1 MLTRCSATYCKGNS
15 MSPISK
21 WKRPEILL
29 FIMAAAMPLAFGTWQ
44 ALLNNFTIEQAN
56 FTGVEIGILQSLR
69 EIPGFL
75 AFAVVFVLVLMREQ
89 TLAIASLMLLGIGTA
104 LTGFFPST
112 IGLYAT
118 TVLMSTGFH
127 YYETISQSLQ
137 LQWFDK
143 THAAYN
149 MGRMVA
155 VGSFSSLVAFGLVW
169 LMLDIFQI
177 TMGTV
182 YLISG
187 GATVAVAVFCWLSF
201 PNFPQKVEQHKKI
214 ILRKRYWLFYALQFL
229 GGARRQI
236 FVVFAGF
243 LMVEKFG
250 FDAAAISIMFLAN
263 GALNMVCA
271 PQIGKLIGKW
281 GERRSLTAEYIGL
294 IIIFLGYAVV
304 KNPWVAVALY
314 ILDHLFFSMAIAMK
328 TYFQKIADPKDMAPT
343 AGVSFTINHIAAV
356 VLPAVY
362 GGLWII
368 SPAAVF
374 ITGAGL
380 AFVSLV
386 LSRFIPLQP
395 EAGNEIC
402 WRSAK
407 AAG

>member
-1 MLTRCSATYCKGNS
+1 MFIS
-15 MSPISK
+15 SK

-29 FIMAAAMPLAFGTWQ
+29 FIMAAAMPLSFGTWQ
-44 ALLNNFTIEQAN
+44 ALLNNFTIERAA

-75 AFAVVFVLVLMREQ
+75 AFAVVFVLLLVREQ
-89 TLAIASLMLLGIGTA
+89 TLALASLLLLGIGTA
-104 LTGFFPST
+104 LTGFFPSAM
-112 IGLYAT
+112 GLYIT
-118 TVLMSTGFH
+118 TVLMSMGFH
-127 YYETISQSLQ
+127 YYETVNHSLQ

-143 THAAYN
+143 KTAAYN

-155 VGSFSSLVAFGLVW
+155 IGSFASLVAFGLVW
-169 LMLDIFQI
+169 LMLDILSVS
-177 TMGTV
+177 METV
-182 YLISG
+182 YLVSG
-187 GATVAVAVFCWLSF
+187 GATIIMTILCWMAF
-201 PNFPQKVEQHKKI
+201 PYFPQKVEQHKKI

-229 GGARRQI
+229 SGARRQI

-250 FDAAAISIMFLAN
+250 FDAAAISIMFLVN
-263 GALNMVCA
+263 GALNMICA
-271 PQIGKLIGKW
+271 PQIGKLIGRW
-281 GERRSLTAEYIGL
+281 GERRSLTVEYIGL
-294 IIIFLGYAVV
+294 VVVFLGYAIVQ
-304 KNPWVAVALY
+304 NPWVAVGLY
-314 ILDHLFFSMAIAMK
+314 IVDHLFFSMAIAMK

-356 VLPAVY
+356 VLPAAY

-374 ITGAGL
+374 VTGATL

-395 EAGNEIC
+395 EAGNEVC
-402 WRSAK
+402 WGCMS
-407 AAG
+407 

>member
-1 MLTRCSATYCKGNS
+1 
-15 MSPISK
+15 
-21 WKRPEILL
+21 
-29 FIMAAAMPLAFGTWQ
+29 MAAAMPLAFGTWQ

>member
-1 MLTRCSATYCKGNS
+1 
-15 MSPISK
+15 MSPR
-21 WKRPEILL
+21 WKHPGILL
-29 FIMAAAMPLAFGTWQ
+29 FIMAAAMPLSFGTWQ
-44 ALLNNFTIEQAN
+44 ALLNNFAIEHAN

-75 AFAVVFVLVLMREQ
+75 AFAVVFILVLMREQ
-89 TLAIASLMLLGIGTA
+89 TLAVVSLMLMGIGTA
-104 LTGFFPST
+104 MTGYFPSAV
-112 IGLYAT
+112 GLYAT

-127 YYETISQSLQ
+127 YYETVNQSLQ

-143 THAAYN
+143 AHAAHN

-155 VGSFSSLVAFGLVW
+155 IGSFASLIAFGLVW
-169 LMLDIFQI
+169 LMLDILQI
-177 TMGTV
+177 SMETV
-182 YLISG
+182 YLLSG
-187 GATVAVAVFCWLSF
+187 GATIAVAVFCWLAF
-201 PNFPQKVEQHKKI
+201 PHFPQKVEQHKKI

-229 GGARRQI
+229 SGARRQI

-250 FDAAAISIMFLAN
+250 FDAAAISIMFLVN

-271 PQIGKLIGKW
+271 PMIGKLIGKW
-281 GERRSLTAEYIGL
+281 GERRSLTVEYIGL
-294 IIIFLGYAVV
+294 IIIFLGYAIVQ
-304 KNPWVAVALY
+304 NPWVAVGLY

-356 VLPAVY
+356 VLPAAY

-374 ITGAGL
+374 VTGAGL

-395 EAGNEIC
+395 EEGNEVRIGF
-402 WRSAK
+402 K
-407 AAG
+407 IT

>member
-1 MLTRCSATYCKGNS
+1 
-15 MSPISK
+15 MSPTSK
-21 WKRPEILL
+21 LNRPEILL
-29 FIMAAAMPLAFGTWQ
+29 FIMAAAMPLSFGTWM
-44 ALLNNFTIEQAN
+44 ALLNNFTIERAA

-75 AFAVVFVLVLMREQ
+75 SFAVVFVLVLMREQ
-89 TLAIASLMLLGIGTA
+89 TLALVSLLLLGIGTA
-104 LTGFFPST
+104 ATGYFPSA

-127 YYETISQSLQ
+127 YYETVNQSLQ

-143 THAAYN
+143 TTAAHN

-155 VGSFSSLVAFGLVW
+155 IGSFASLLAFGLVW
-169 LMLDIFQI
+169 LTLDIFNV
-177 TMGTV
+177 TMETI
-182 YLISG
+182 YLVSG
-187 GATVAVAVFCWLSF
+187 GATVAIAVFCWLVF
-201 PNFPQKVEQHKKI
+201 PHFPQKIEQHKKI

-229 GGARRQI
+229 SGARRQI

-243 LMVEKFG
+243 LMVERFG
-250 FDAAAISIMFLAN
+250 FDAAAISIMFLVN
-263 GALNMVCA
+263 SALNMICA
-271 PQIGKLIGKW
+271 PQIGKLIGRW
-281 GERRSLTAEYIGL
+281 GERRSLTLEYIGL
-294 IIIFLGYAVV
+294 VIIFLGYAFVQ
-304 KNPWVAVALY
+304 NPRIAVALY

-356 VLPAVY
+356 VLPAAY

-374 ITGAGL
+374 ITGAAL

-386 LSRFIPLQP
+386 LSRFIPLLP
-395 EAGNEIC
+395 EAGNEVC
-402 WRSAK
+402 WQSAP
-407 AAG
+407 

>member
-1 MLTRCSATYCKGNS
+1 
-15 MSPISK
+15 MSPASK
-21 WKRPEILL
+21 WYRPEILL
-29 FIMAAAMPLAFGTWQ
+29 FIMAAAMPLSFGTWQ
-44 ALLNNFTIEQAN
+44 ALLNNFTIERAG
-56 FTGVEIGILQSLR
+56 FSGVEIGILQSLR

-75 AFAVVFVLVLMREQ
+75 AFAVVFVLILMREQ
-89 TLAIASLMLLGIGTA
+89 TLAVVSLLLLGIGTA
-104 LTGFFPST
+104 ITGYFPAV

-118 TVLMSTGFH
+118 TILMSTGFH
-127 YYETISQSLQ
+127 YYETVNQSLQ

-143 THAAYN
+143 ANAAHK

-155 VGSFSSLVAFGLVW
+155 IGSFASLVAFGLVW
-169 LMLDIFQI
+169 LMLEIFQL
-177 TMGTV
+177 TMETV

-187 GATVAVAVFCWLSF
+187 GATVAIAVFCWLAF
-201 PNFPQKVEQHKKI
+201 PHFPGKVEQHKKI
-214 ILRKRYWLFYALQFL
+214 ILRKRYWLFYALQFMS
-229 GGARRQI
+229 GARRQI
-236 FVVFAGF
+236 FIVFAGF

-250 FDAAAISIMFLAN
+250 FDAGAISIMFLVN

-281 GERRSLTAEYIGL
+281 GERRSLTVEYVGL
-294 IIIFLGYAVV
+294 ITIFLGYAFVQ
-304 KNPWVAVALY
+304 NPWAAVALY

-356 VLPAVY
+356 FLPAAY

-374 ITGAGL
+374 VTGAGL
-380 AFVSLV
+380 ALVSLV
-386 LSRFIPLQP
+386 LSRFIPLHP
-395 EAGNEIC
+395 KAGNEVC

-407 AAG
+407 SFPGSTE

>member
-1 MLTRCSATYCKGNS
+1 